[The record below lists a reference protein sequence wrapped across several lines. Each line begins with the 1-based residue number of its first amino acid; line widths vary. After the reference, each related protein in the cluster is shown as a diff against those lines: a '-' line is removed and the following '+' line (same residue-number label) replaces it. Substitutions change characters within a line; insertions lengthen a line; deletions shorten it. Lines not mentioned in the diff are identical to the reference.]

1 MQKRIQNEL
10 NFGKWI
16 ETDRRGRIYFFEV
29 KGKLGWKA
37 KYLKEVDNNEVT
49 IKFWQEIY
57 NENDLL
63 VEIHE
68 KYPIDKGHIK
78 TIIA

>member
-16 ETDRRGRIYFFEV
+16 ETDTRGRIYFFEI

-37 KYLKEVDNNEVT
+37 KYLKEVDKDEIT

-57 NENDLL
+57 NEKDLL

-78 TIIA
+78 LL

>member
-16 ETDRRGRIYFFEV
+16 ETDTRGRIYFFEI

-37 KYLKEVDNNEVT
+37 KYSLRDGLK
-49 IKFWQEIY
+49 KA
-57 NENDLL
+57 
-63 VEIHE
+63 
-68 KYPIDKGHIK
+68 IDWYLANK
-78 TIIA
+78 